1 MVLPPRTQRRVQS
14 PLQPPPVSCPSLVIA
29 VLVDNFQMALLK
41 GLEKEKQE
49 VVRGWSGWTH
59 WEDMGRGHR
68 SRREGWRVLWDRRT
82 WGSGRME
89 ASSLQKAAELH
100 EKLLDDSVTKLMEA
114 GTSTPL
120 LP

>member
-1 MVLPPRTQRRVQS
+1 
-14 PLQPPPVSCPSLVIA
+14 
-29 VLVDNFQMALLK
+29 MALLK
-41 GLEKEKQE
+41 GLEKVKQE
-49 VVRGWSGWTH
+49 VVRGCREGIH
-59 WEDMGRGHR
+59 WEDTGRGHR
-68 SRREGWRVLWDRRT
+68 SHREGWRVLQDRQT

-100 EKLLDDSVTKLMEA
+100 EELLDDLVTKLMEA